1 MDTQDVVILDVWK
14 RDEYDAGHIP
24 GKGSMVLVYCPSGNR
39 SKTAS
44 SKLAGLGYANICKFG
59 GVSTWPYE
67 TEP

>member
-1 MDTQDVVILDVWK
+1 
-14 RDEYDAGHIP
+14 
-24 GKGSMVLVYCPSGNR
+24 MVLVYCPSGNR